1 MAGMN
6 ILGSLIYQC
15 IHNEKI
21 NNYKLKARLN
31 AKGNLRGK
39 SKLTQATSTN
49 KIVVLGNES
58 VTLPKG
64 YKAGGMHCGVKKK
77 RLDLGYI
84 VSEVPAAVAGVYTTN
99 IFQAAPLIVTQESI
113 AKEKKIQAIL
123 VNSGNA
129 NACTGEQGL
138 LDAKAM
144 QSNFANELGIE
155 TDLVAVTSTGVIGEL
170 LPMDCINSGIKQ
182 ILQQEYEQEANFKQ
196 AILTTDTCIKQI
208 GVQLSIDGKTVSIGG
223 AAKGSGMIHPN
234 MATMLG
240 FVTTDANV
248 AQDDLLS
255 ALKGITNTT
264 FNMITVDGDTS
275 TNDMVLVMANGLADN
290 EQLTKEHPEWD
301 IFVEGLGIVCKELA
315 KKIARDGEG
324 ATKLVEVQVS
334 GAFNTDAAKT
344 VGKSIISSNLVK
356 TAIYGTDPNW
366 GRIVTAAGYSGVPI
380 VPNLLEVSIG
390 EYKVFEKGLPC
401 PIDEEE
407 VKSYLEQE
415 NVVIFVNLNQ
425 GDYSA
430 TAWGCDL
437 TYDYVK
443 INASYRT

>member
-1 MAGMN
+1 M
-6 ILGSLIYQC
+6 
-15 IHNEKI
+15 
-21 NNYKLKARLN
+21 
-31 AKGNLRGK
+31 
-39 SKLTQATSTN
+39 TQATSTN
-49 KIVVLGNES
+49 KIVVIEDAS
-58 VTLPKG
+58 ITLPEG
-64 YKAGGMHCGVKKK
+64 YKAGGMHCGIKKK

-84 VSEVPAAVAGVYTTN
+84 VSDVPAAVAGVYTTN
-99 IFQAAPLIVTQESI
+99 VFQAAPLILTQESI
-113 AKEKKIQAIL
+113 AKENKIQAIL

-138 LDAKAM
+138 LDAAEM
-144 QSNFANELGIE
+144 QKRFADELGIQPH
-155 TDLVAVTSTGVIGEL
+155 LVAVTSTGVIGEL
-170 LPMDCINSGIKQ
+170 LPMECINAGIEQ
-182 ILQQEYEQEANFKQ
+182 ILQSEFEQEENFKHS
-196 AILTTDTCIKQI
+196 ILTTDTCIKQI
-208 GVQLSIDGKTVSIGG
+208 GVQIKIDEHTISIGG

-240 FVTTDANV
+240 FVTTDANI
-248 AQDDLLS
+248 AQEDLLA
-255 ALKGITNTT
+255 ALKDVTNQT

-275 TNDMVLVMANGLADN
+275 TNDMVLVMANGLAGN
-290 EQLTKEHPEWD
+290 EQLTKEHPDWGS
-301 IFVEGLGIVCKELA
+301 FVTALGIVCKELA

-334 GAFNTDAAKT
+334 GAFSTNDAKA

-380 VPNLLEVSIG
+380 EPQLLEVSIG
-390 EYKVFEKGLPC
+390 QYKVFEKGLPC
-401 PIDEEE
+401 PFVEEE

-415 NVVIFVNLNQ
+415 NVVIYVDLNQ
-425 GDYSA
+425 GENSA

>member
-1 MAGMN
+1 MKTFKEE
-6 ILGSLIYQC
+6 I
-15 IHNEKI
+15 
-21 NNYKLKARLN
+21 KLMPAI
-31 AKGNLRGK
+31 
-39 SKLTQATSTN
+39 SN
-49 KIVVLGNES
+49 KEIIVLEEGS

-64 YKAGGMHCGVKKK
+64 FVAGGMHCGIKRK

-84 VSEVPAAVAGVYTTN
+84 VSEVPASVAGVYTTN
-99 IFQAAPLIVTQESI
+99 IFQAAPLLVTQESI
-113 AKEKKIQAIL
+113 AKENKIQAII

-138 LDAKAM
+138 LDAFAM
-144 QSNFANELGIE
+144 QKGFASVLGIE
-155 TDLVAVTSTGVIGEL
+155 DHLVAVTSTGVIGEL
-170 LPMDCINSGIKQ
+170 LPMDNVTTGINQ
-182 ILQQEYEQEANFKQ
+182 ILQSKYATEENFKN

-208 GVQLSIDGKTVSIGG
+208 AVQMKIDGKTVSIGG

-240 FVTTDANV
+240 FVTSDANI
-248 AQDDLLS
+248 AHEDLHS
-255 ALKGITNTT
+255 ALKEITNQT

-275 TNDMVLVMANGLADN
+275 TNDMVLVLANGLAGN
-290 EQLTKEHPEWD
+290 GQLTKDHPDWD
-301 IFVEGLGIVCKELA
+301 LFKAGLKLVSEELA

-324 ATKLVEVQVS
+324 ATKLVEVQVN
-334 GAFNTDAAKT
+334 GAYSQEAARA

-366 GRIVTAAGYSGVPI
+366 GRIVTAIGYSGIPVEPNKLI
-380 VPNLLEVSIG
+380 VAIG
-390 EYKVFEKGLPC
+390 PYKVFENGLPC
-401 PIDEEE
+401 PFVEEE
-407 VKSYLEQE
+407 VKEYLELE
-415 NVVIFVNLNQ
+415 TVKLLVDLNQ
-425 GDYSA
+425 GEESA

>member
-1 MAGMN
+1 MLQAISN
-6 ILGSLIYQC
+6 
-15 IHNEKI
+15 NEKI
-21 NNYKLKARLN
+21 
-31 AKGNLRGK
+31 
-39 SKLTQATSTN
+39 
-49 KIVVLGNES
+49 VVFEEES

-64 YKAGGMHCGVKKK
+64 FKAGGLHCGIKKK

-84 VSEVPAAVAGVYTTN
+84 VSEAPATVAGVYTTN

-113 AKEKKIQAIL
+113 AKEHKIQAIL

-138 LDAKAM
+138 SDAYEM
-144 QSNFANELGIE
+144 QKGFATELGIE
-155 TDLVAVTSTGVIGEL
+155 EHLVAVTSTGVIGEL
-170 LPMDCINSGIKQ
+170 LPMDKINAGIKQ
-182 ILQQEYEQEANFKQ
+182 ILESEYEDEGNFKQ

-208 GVQLSIDGKTVSIGG
+208 AVQIKIDGKMVCIGG
-223 AAKGSGMIHPN
+223 TAKGSGMIHPN

-240 FVTTDANV
+240 FVTTDANI
-248 AQDDLLS
+248 AHEDLLN
-255 ALKGITNTT
+255 ALKDVTNET

-275 TNDMVLVMANGLADN
+275 TNDMVLVMANGLAEN
-290 EQLTKEHPEWD
+290 EQLTKEHPDWD
-301 IFVEGLGIVCKELA
+301 LFVNGLKVVSEALA

-324 ATKLVEVQVS
+324 ATKLVEVQVD
-334 GAFNTDAAKT
+334 GAYSINAARA

-366 GRIVTAAGYSGVPI
+366 GRIVTAIGYSGVP
-380 VPNLLEVSIG
+380 VEPNGIQVSIG
-390 EYKVFEKGLPC
+390 PFPVFANGLPC
-401 PIDEEE
+401 TFVEEE
-407 VKSYLEQE
+407 VKKYLESDDIKILVE
-415 NVVIFVNLNQ
+415 LNQ
-425 GDYSA
+425 GENSA

>member
-1 MAGMN
+1 MN
-6 ILGSLIYQC
+6 LQTNDVKGENKLAQAITS
-15 IHNEKI
+15 NEI
-21 NNYKLKARLN
+21 
-31 AKGNLRGK
+31 
-39 SKLTQATSTN
+39 T
-49 KIVVLGNES
+49 VLEKES

-64 YKAGGMHCGVKKK
+64 YKAGGMHCGIKRK

-84 VSEVPAAVAGVYTTN
+84 VSEIPAVTAGVYTTN
-99 IFQAAPLIVTQESI
+99 IFQAAPLIVTQESN
-113 AKEKKIQAIL
+113 AKENKIQAIL

-138 LDAKAM
+138 LDAYEM
-144 QSNFANELGIE
+144 QKEFASELGIQNH
-155 TDLVAVTSTGVIGEL
+155 LVGVTSTGVIGEL
-170 LPMDCINSGIKQ
+170 LPMGKIKTGIKK
-182 ILQQEYEQEANFKQ
+182 ILQKEYENEENFKQ
-196 AILTTDTCIKQI
+196 SILTTDTGTKGIA
-208 GVQLSIDGKTVSIGG
+208 VQFNIDGKKVSIGG
-223 AAKGSGMIHPN
+223 TSKGSGMIHPN

-240 FVTTDANV
+240 FVTSDANI
-248 AQDDLLS
+248 AHEDLLQV
-255 ALKGITNTT
+255 LKEVTNTT

-275 TNDMVLVMANGLADN
+275 TNDMVLVMANGLAEN
-290 EQLTKEHPEWD
+290 NQLTKEHPEWG
-301 IFVEGLGIVCKELA
+301 IFKQGLQIVCESLA

-324 ATKLVEVQVS
+324 ATKLVEVQVD
-334 GAFNTDAAKT
+334 GAFSVDSARA

-380 VPNLLEVSIG
+380 EPNLLEVSIG

-401 PIDEEE
+401 PIVEEE
-407 VKSYLEQE
+407 VKGYLENE
-415 NVVIFVNLNQ
+415 NVVIHVDLNQ
-425 GDYSA
+425 GDYCA